1 MELHGSKTKPYPS
14 HEAQGNYDWRHRNAK
29 FTGKWKYYEFKVV
42 LRSPDVLGFTSNNI
56 LQMCRKVS
64 HYINR
69 HMRLG
74 RNEYGVTPYAF
85 SVKEVEE
92 PKT

>member
-1 MELHGSKTKPYPS
+1 MFHGKKNTWPS
-14 HEAQGNYDWRHRNAK
+14 VEAQGNYDWRARNDK
-29 FTGKWKYYEFKVV
+29 FTGKWRFYEFKVV
-42 LRSPDVLGFTSNNI
+42 LRCPEELAFSSHNI
-56 LQMCRKVS
+56 LKMCRRVA

-69 HMRLG
+69 HMREG